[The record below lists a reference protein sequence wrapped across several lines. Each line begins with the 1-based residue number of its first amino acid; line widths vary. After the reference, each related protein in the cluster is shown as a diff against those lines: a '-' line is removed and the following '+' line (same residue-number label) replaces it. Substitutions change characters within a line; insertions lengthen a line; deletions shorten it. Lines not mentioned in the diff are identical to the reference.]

1 MFEVESSLVVKA
13 GLALGLVQISSAMYN
28 CLVYYT
34 GGYTGNVGILVILID
49 DDDEDDDKDDDE
61 DDDDEDD
68 VGADEDGVPSA

>member
-34 GGYTGNVGILVILID
+34 GGHTYR
-49 DDDEDDDKDDDE
+49 
-61 DDDDEDD
+61 
-68 VGADEDGVPSA
+68 

>member
-34 GGYTGNVGILVILID
+34 GGYTVCTTVWSTTQVSTLSVQLSGLLHR
-49 DDDEDDDKDDDE
+49 
-61 DDDDEDD
+61 
-68 VGADEDGVPSA
+68 